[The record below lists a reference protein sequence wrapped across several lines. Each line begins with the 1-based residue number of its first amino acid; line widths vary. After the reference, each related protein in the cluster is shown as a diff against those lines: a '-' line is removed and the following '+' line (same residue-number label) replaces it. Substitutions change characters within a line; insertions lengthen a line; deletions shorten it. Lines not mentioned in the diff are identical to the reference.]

1 MVDEC
6 WPTIKK
12 GLDKMPNG
20 QVAVITGFIGKDDE
34 GRITTLGRGGSDL
47 TASLLG
53 AAAGYDEVQ
62 VWKDVDGILTADPR
76 VCPEAKPVP
85 EVSFDE
91 AAELAYFGAQVLHP
105 VAMQPAMK
113 TGTNVRVKNS
123 YNRKAPGTLISAT
136 QRPDAP
142 LVSAITSKAG
152 VVLVDITST
161 RMLGAYG
168 FLARVFN
175 CFDKNKLSID
185 VIASSEV
192 SVSLTLNKRLEV
204 KRKERDA
211 GGLVQDPAKQARD
224 PSGSTVLDAVVE
236 ELSEVASVELTSGHA
251 IITLI
256 ANVGK
261 SSQVLSSVFGVMAA
275 LGIPVT
281 MLSQARATATTPFR
295 PRAPRRAPA
304 SDPTCLPGTL
314 FAGSVEGEHLDG
326 GARGARDRGDQGA
339 PQVLLRGRVQRAGG
353 GRARRPR
360 CLSNFYFAPFL
371 PTHFTYSPARYR
383 RTSPRTS
390 LAAAPELSRRTGRP
404 PPRRWRPPTGRQRCP
419 GSRGA
424 M

>member
-1 MVDEC
+1 M
-6 WPTIKK
+6 
-12 GLDKMPNG
+12 
-20 QVAVITGFIGKDDE
+20 
-34 GRITTLGRGGSDL
+34 
-47 TASLLG
+47 
-53 AAAGYDEVQ
+53 
-62 VWKDVDGILTADPR
+62 
-76 VCPEAKPVP
+76 
-85 EVSFDE
+85 
-91 AAELAYFGAQVLHP
+91 
-105 VAMQPAMK
+105 
-113 TGTNVRVKNS
+113 
-123 YNRKAPGTLISAT
+123 
-136 QRPDAP
+136 
-142 LVSAITSKAG
+142 
-152 VVLVDITST
+152 VLVDITST

-295 PRAPRRAPA
+295 PRAPRRAPRPTPHA
-304 SDPTCLPGTL
+304 SPECSSQGASKVNISMVVPEERATEAIKELHKC
-314 FAGSVEGEHLDG
+314 FFEGECSVPVAVALDG
-326 GARGARDRGDQGA
+326 
-339 PQVLLRGRVQRAGG
+339 
-353 GRARRPR
+353 
-360 CLSNFYFAPFL
+360 S
-371 PTHFTYSPARYR
+371 
-383 RTSPRTS
+383 
-390 LAAAPELSRRTGRP
+390 AA
-404 PPRRWRPPTGRQRCP
+404 
-419 GSRGA
+419 
-424 M
+424 

>member
-1 MVDEC
+1 MTDHHRRHH
-6 WPTIKK
+6 
-12 GLDKMPNG
+12 LLHLL
-20 QVAVITGFIGKDDE
+20 
-34 GRITTLGRGGSDL
+34 RHLRHLHLRL
-47 TASLLG
+47 TR
-53 AAAGYDEVQ
+53 Q
-62 VWKDVDGILTADPR
+62 R
-76 VCPEAKPVP
+76 
-85 EVSFDE
+85 
-91 AAELAYFGAQVLHP
+91 LARA
-105 VAMQPAMK
+105 
-113 TGTNVRVKNS
+113 
-123 YNRKAPGTLISAT
+123 GTLISAT

-236 ELSEVASVELTSGHA
+236 ELSEVASVEITSGHA

-281 MLSQARATATTPFR
+281 MLSQARATATTPTTS
-295 PRAPRRAPA
+295 APR
-304 SDPTCLPGTL
+304 
-314 FAGSVEGEHLDG
+314 V
-326 GARGARDRGDQGA
+326 
-339 PQVLLRGRVQRAGG
+339 
-353 GRARRPR
+353 RP
-360 CLSNFYFAPFL
+360 
-371 PTHFTYSPARYR
+371 HM
-383 RTSPRTS
+383 
-390 LAAAPELSRRTGRP
+390 
-404 PPRRWRPPTGRQRCP
+404 PPRNALRRERR
-419 GSRGA
+419 R
-424 M
+424 